1 MINVS
6 VTVGEVNGVHA
17 RPAGAIVTCA
27 KRYASEVT
35 IRKNGSVAD
44 GKRLIAVM
52 GLGARHGDVLEF
64 SVSGKDEES
73 AAEDLKRVCRDNIG

>member
-1 MINVS
+1 MINFS
-6 VTVGEVNGVHA
+6 FTVGDVNGVHA

-27 KRYASEVT
+27 KRYASEAT
-35 IRKNGSVAD
+35 LRKNGSVAD

>member
-1 MINVS
+1 MINFS
-6 VTVGEVNGVHA
+6 FTVGDINGVHA

-27 KRYASEVT
+27 KKFSSEVT
-35 IRKNGSVAD
+35 IRKDGSVAD

-64 SVSGKDEES
+64 SVTGKDEET
-73 AAEDLKRVCRDNIG
+73 AAQALKRVCRESIG

>member
-1 MINVS
+1 M
-6 VTVGEVNGVHA
+6 
-17 RPAGAIVTCA
+17 
-27 KRYASEVT
+27 T

-73 AAEDLKRVCRDNIG
+73 AAEDLKRVCRDTIG